1 VAPRAPHNM
10 HFTTAEFGERQ
21 ERTRDALADQG
32 LDGMLLFKIED
43 MYWLCGFDSDGFSI
57 FHAMFIGAD
66 GELTHVSRGADLP
79 NLRYSSVVDD
89 VRIWVD
95 AEGNP
100 KSKAIKDLLASHK
113 MQGKRVGIQLD
124 TMGLTPRLYE
134 EIKAQLD
141 GWCELVDVSDLIRTL
156 RLVKSPQELEYLR
169 DGGAADLRALA
180 GPSTG
185 DAPRHAARALPHKGT
200 LQRIRHLLQRIDRG
214 FRGHR
219 SLCGDGPGFRDW
231 QSVHARLL
239 RDGRRP
245 GVVHPDLA
253 DGRDRRAPLER
264 IGVAERGSSKGAEMT
279 EETAG
284 APLKQLSEDPA
295 RPAGATLLT

>member
-1 VAPRAPHNM
+1 MARQAPHNM
-10 HFTTAEFGERQ
+10 HFTPAEFGERQ
-21 ERTRDALADQG
+21 EKTRDALADQG

-100 KSKAIKDLLASHK
+100 KSKAIKDMLASHK

-156 RLVKSPQELEYLR
+156 RLVKSPQELEYHRKAGVIVDKMR
-169 DGGAADLRALA
+169 DVA
-180 GPSTG
+180 
-185 DAPRHAARALPHKGT
+185 
-200 LQRIRHLLQRIDRG
+200 IDRDP
-214 FRGHR
+214 RR
-219 SLCGDGPGFRDW
+219 
-231 QSVHARLL
+231 RL
-239 RDGRRP
+239 
-245 GVVHPDLA
+245 
-253 DGRDRRAPLER
+253 
-264 IGVAERGSSKGAEMT
+264 
-279 EETAG
+279 
-284 APLKQLSEDPA
+284 
-295 RPAGATLLT
+295 